1 MTLFQLRSLQITEME
16 GEGEMVTGL
25 EESGR
30 GLFQQPLWKNVE
42 IASAFPGR
50 NNDPGTSR
58 AFRNMVGLR

>member
-16 GEGEMVTGL
+16 TGEMVTGL

-30 GLFQQPLWKNVE
+30 GLFQQLLWKNVE
-42 IASAFPGR
+42 TAGAFPGR

-58 AFRNMVGLR
+58 ALRNMVGLR